1 MLGLTLMFG
10 GWVCA
15 VVECGRVDLFT
26 GGGGGGGATT
36 QVGAGAGTGT

>member
-15 VVECGRVDLFT
+15 VVECARADLFNG

-36 QVGAGAGTGT
+36 QVGAGAGT